1 MKLYLRVTETGPE
14 AYSLTQLRRDNP
26 HVSFPDQINAE
37 VLADFGVYEYAQ
49 QDRPLIDP
57 SLQRLVYSG
66 FAQIEGAWFRVW
78 SVLDLTDEEKAAYVA
93 ARDTERRAAYVEHAD
108 PVFFKWQRGEAYE
121 GDWLAAVA
129 MVKEWYPDA
138 NTA

>member
-26 HVSFPDQINAE
+26 HVSFPDQISAE

-57 SLQRLVYSG
+57 SLQVAVYGG
-66 FAQIEGAWFRVW
+66 FAEIDGEWLLTWTVR
-78 SVLDLTDEEKAAYVA
+78 DLTDEEKAAYAA
-93 ARDTERRAAYVEHAD
+93 ARGTERRAAYAEHAD
-108 PVFFKWQRGEAYE
+108 PVFFKWQRGEATQD
-121 GDWLAAVA
+121 DWLAAVA
-129 MVKEWYPDA
+129 MVKEWYSDA